1 MISKDNIKYY
11 IFIIFISILMF
22 KAIDSPYIFLSEIN
36 NLFRF
41 LRPFL
46 LSIFMCLL
54 INPFVMYIERLTN
67 IPRIFNILISY
78 TLFFLLFGCG
88 LYLLIPSLTHTLNII
103 INEIPNYII
112 DFDLLLNKYIS
123 KTDLFNNITPS
134 LQKNLDSILNNLM
147 EIVNKTASDVLIY
160 ILSLTSLLFNLIIG
174 IILSIYILY
183 DKEKIITKLKNLLYA
198 TFSIKKSNEIID
210 FFNIINKIFYHYVV
224 GKFIDSLIIGVITF
238 IGFEFILNIKSS
250 LFLSFIIFLTN
261 MIPYFGPFV
270 GAVFPILMTLIYNP
284 IKAFWV
290 AIFLLIIQQ
299 IDGNIIGPKVMG
311 DYVGLSPLW
320 IISAVLVGGSLFGFI
335 GVFLSVPIAAI
346 LKIYIDKYIDKNIN
360 VKDSK

>member
-1 MISKDNIKYY
+1 
-11 IFIIFISILMF
+11 
-22 KAIDSPYIFLSEIN
+22 
-36 NLFRF
+36 
-41 LRPFL
+41 
-46 LSIFMCLL
+46 
-54 INPFVMYIERLTN
+54 
-67 IPRIFNILISY
+67 
-78 TLFFLLFGCG
+78 
-88 LYLLIPSLTHTLNII
+88 
-103 INEIPNYII
+103 
-112 DFDLLLNKYIS
+112 
-123 KTDLFNNITPS
+123 
-134 LQKNLDSILNNLM
+134 
-147 EIVNKTASDVLIY
+147 
-160 ILSLTSLLFNLIIG
+160 
-174 IILSIYILY
+174 
-183 DKEKIITKLKNLLYA
+183 
-198 TFSIKKSNEIID
+198 
-210 FFNIINKIFYHYVV
+210 
-224 GKFIDSLIIGVITF
+224 
-238 IGFEFILNIKSS
+238 
-250 LFLSFIIFLTN
+250 